1 MGHVLAAGVSG
12 FLGTPLVTALR
23 EAGHD
28 VTRLVRHPA
37 QTADEITW
45 DPATGHLPEDTLE
58 GITAVVNLAGAGVG
72 DKRWTPARRQELV
85 TSRIT
90 STTLLARALAATGHP
105 EVPLI
110 NASAVGYYGDRGE
123 EQIST
128 ADPPGE
134 SFLAGVCVA
143 WEAATAPAKEAG
155 HRVVHLRTGIVF
167 DPGGGALE
175 EMLLPLSLGIAG
187 PIAGGKQ
194 WWSWITREDWV
205 RAVVHLVTSEVSG
218 PVHLSAPNP
227 RRNASAMRAL
237 AHAKNRPGLLPIP
250 LFAVK
255 IVAGAFA
262 EELAISQKI
271 TPDDLLA
278 DGFEFRWPDLDAAA
292 DHFFAR

>member
-1 MGHVLAAGVSG
+1 MAHVLAAGVSG
-12 FLGTPLVTALR
+12 FLGTPLVGALR

-37 QTADEITW
+37 TAADELTW
-45 DPATGHLPEDTLE
+45 DPAAGHLPEHALE

-72 DKRWTPARRQELV
+72 DKRWTPARRQLLV

-90 STTLLARALAATGHP
+90 STTLLARALAASGRP

-128 ADPPGE
+128 ADPAGA
-134 SFLAGVCVA
+134 SFLAGLCVA
-143 WEAATAPAKEAG
+143 WEAATAPAKGAG
-155 HRVVHLRTGIVF
+155 HRVVHLRTGIVL
-167 DPGGGALE
+167 DPDGGALNQ
-175 EMLLPLSLGIAG
+175 MLLPLSLGIAG
-187 PIAGGKQ
+187 PIAGGTQ

-205 RAVVHLVTSEVSG
+205 RAVVHLVASEISG
-218 PVHLSAPNP
+218 PVNLSAPNP

-237 AHAKNRPGLLPIP
+237 AHAKKRPGFMPIP

-255 IVAGAFA
+255 IVAGEFA
-262 EELAISQKI
+262 GELAISQKI

-278 DGFEFRWPDLDAAA
+278 DGFDFRWPDLDPAAE
-292 DHFFAR
+292 DFFAR